1 MILAHSIIGNSSF
14 TDIQTMTHFNATT
27 VSKKKYI
34 YMPDTDYNEKFFNIP
49 SVISQRKRPYGDDVF
64 KFFNVK
70 NNQKRIP
77 WKGSNATLYSQHED
91 IKIYNLFNSLV
102 TDVNNVPVSVGN
114 TLPMDNKSF
123 CKLFQPHFKANREQ
137 FLFQELIEGTE
148 MTLFAF
154 NGNWH
159 FASKY
164 NFVDKKT
171 IDLFMEAAE
180 AVGLKPT
187 HLNDNYC
194 YNFVFQHPEVA
205 YVHKFV
211 RPAIYLIS
219 TFTVSKK
226 DKIITRLYDIE
237 LPGVKIP
244 ENVYVNHD
252 IIDFVLREWKGKMP
266 KHLWD
271 NDPYDG
277 KYFMHPSTYRGVCI
291 THLPSG
297 LTTTA
302 TNYHFRGLYR
312 DINGCSCNGRYLCT
326 CNMKGIFMNK
336 AMSGNISKAFQCPKY
351 CPHCSDGR
359 SYICTVCG
367 PRPLSKM

>member
-1 MILAHSIIGNSSF
+1 MHFQGPAFKNATHRTAINM
-14 TDIQTMTHFNATT
+14 TDI
-27 VSKKKYI
+27 YR
-34 YMPDTDYNEKFFNIP
+34 PDTDYSEKYFNIP
-49 SVISQRKRPYGDDVF
+49 SIISHRKRPYGDDVF
-64 KFFNVK
+64 KFFNLK

-91 IKIYNLFNSLV
+91 IKTYNLFNSLI
-102 TDVNNVPVSVGN
+102 TDANNVPLSIGN

-123 CKLFQPHFKANREQ
+123 SKLLQCDFKENREH

-148 MTLFAF
+148 ITLFAY

-164 NFVDKKT
+164 NFADKKT
-171 IDLFMEAAE
+171 IDLFVEAAE
-180 AVGLKPT
+180 AVGLKPK

-194 YNFVFQHPEVA
+194 YNFVFQHPEIA

-211 RPAIYLIS
+211 HHAIYLIS
-219 TFTVSKK
+219 TFTVNQK
-226 DKIITRLYDIE
+226 DKIITRLFDIDIE
-237 LPGVKIP
+237 LPGVQIP
-244 ENVYVNHD
+244 GNVHVNHD
-252 IIDFVLREWKGKMP
+252 KIDLVLREWKGKLP
-266 KHLWD
+266 KHVWD
-271 NDPYDG
+271 NDPHEG
-277 KYFMHPSTYRGVCI
+277 RFLMHPSTYRGVCI

-312 DINGCSCNGRYLCT
+312 DINDCSCNGRDQCT
-326 CNMKGIFMNK
+326 CIMKGVFMDK

-351 CPHCSDGR
+351 CCDCSDGR
-359 SYICTVCG
+359 PYICYGCA
-367 PRPLSKM
+367 PRPRPKM